1 MAVIAFPMGI
11 FGKRLLLAGKGAL
24 KKKKTEQSIARM
36 GGFEPLDLNREELY
50 KKWKQACPKGLKYV
64 YIYTYTYTYIYIYIY

>member
-24 KKKKTEQSIARM
+24 KKKTQIEALYFKAPVCT
-36 GGFEPLDLNREELY
+36 PNRSFLLCSGSAE
-50 KKWKQACPKGLKYV
+50 
-64 YIYTYTYTYIYIYIY
+64 T

>member
-24 KKKKTEQSIARM
+24 KKKK
-36 GGFEPLDLNREELY
+36 
-50 KKWKQACPKGLKYV
+50 PKSKPSTLRPPYAPQTGVSSFVLGVQRHDPKRLPTP
-64 YIYTYTYTYIYIYIY
+64 IRTDPAP

>member
-24 KKKKTEQSIARM
+24 KKKKPNPST
-36 GGFEPLDLNREELY
+36 LN
-50 KKWKQACPKGLKYV
+50 PKPINPKPDP
-64 YIYTYTYTYIYIYIY
+64 

>member
-24 KKKKTEQSIARM
+24 KKKT
-36 GGFEPLDLNREELY
+36 LNRALRGRLESFVVDARSSDLQFAQ
-50 KKWKQACPKGLKYV
+50 WSLADHVFDITSIVFWGGSLLQL
-64 YIYTYTYTYIYIYIY
+64 

>member
-24 KKKKTEQSIARM
+24 KKKNASPTWRLM
-36 GGFEPLDLNREELY
+36 GLS
-50 KKWKQACPKGLKYV
+50 K
-64 YIYTYTYTYIYIYIY
+64 